1 MIQRLRNLLYRERL
15 NRFNMHML
23 KQHCDFIE
31 VLKWIEGI
39 NKDDVDKA
47 FKLKKMLGPVAVSTN
62 WINAG

>member
-1 MIQRLRNLLYRERL
+1 
-15 NRFNMHML
+15 MHML

-39 NKDDVDKA
+39 NKDDVDKV